1 MISPFYFVSLPKIR
15 TNNLNTMLMKRNY
28 SLLLLLWCFLLAH
41 QTVYAD
47 GIKRVV
53 FSETFD
59 KNNGTGGNPKD
70 GQEAAYTGSIASSA
84 IQFDSEWDILTQSSI
99 YGGYKCMRFGTGSAT
114 GSCTTTA
121 LDLVDAG
128 KTATLT
134 FRAAGWGGSGTNK
147 LNITAIGA
155 ELSEG
160 TEITLTNGTWKDYS
174 FTISN
179 ATGEFTITFSGKR
192 GFLDDVKIEETVS
205 TLSAPTMTEGGTFWP
220 NTTEAASKSI
230 TIRPA
235 SGTSVHYTLD
245 GTEPSATNGTL
256 ITMSTNLHFTETKT
270 VKAIAFYETLT
281 STIVS
286 NTFTLGTTTNSL
298 NDFRQLTDETETRL
312 YLDPAS
318 NVRVTA
324 VDGKTFTVKDD
335 TGTMLFDFGETA
347 FNPLPAVNQHI
358 AGWII
363 GKKKTVDSNAAFV
376 ATSNTSPN
384 YMAFAA
390 RVTESD
396 VTSVKAIT
404 TQQEG
409 AKTYY
414 NLSGLQVKHPTK
426 GVYIAN
432 GKKLIVH

>member
-1 MISPFYFVSLPKIR
+1 MKKNYLP
-15 TNNLNTMLMKRNY
+15 
-28 SLLLLLWCFLLAH
+28 LLLLWCFLLAH

-70 GQEAAYTGSIASSA
+70 GQPATFNGASSN
-84 IQFDSEWDILTQSSI
+84 IQFDSEWDILTKSSI
-99 YGGYKCMRFGTGSAT
+99 YGGYQCMRFGKKDGEGT
-114 GSCTTTA
+114 CTTTG
-121 LDLVDAG
+121 LDLVDAS

-134 FRAAGWGGSGTNK
+134 FRAAGWESGTNK
-147 LNITAIGA
+147 LKITAIGA
-155 ELSEG
+155 ELSDE
-160 TEITLTNGTWKDYS
+160 TEITLTNGEWKDYT

-245 GTEPSATNGTL
+245 GTEPSATNGIL
-256 ITMSTNLHFTETKT
+256 IMMSTNLHFTETKT
-270 VKAIAFYETLT
+270 VKAIAFYETMT

-312 YLDPAS
+312 YLDPVS

-324 VDGKTFTVKDD
+324 VDGKTFTVKDE

-414 NLSGLQVKHPTK
+414 NLSGLQVKRPTK